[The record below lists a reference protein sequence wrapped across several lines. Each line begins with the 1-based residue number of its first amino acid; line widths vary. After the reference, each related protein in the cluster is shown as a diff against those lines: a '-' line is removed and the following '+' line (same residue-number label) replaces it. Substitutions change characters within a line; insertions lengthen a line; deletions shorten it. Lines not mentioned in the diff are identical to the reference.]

1 MNEIERF
8 LNQACGSVGGTPS
21 LRRHLREELRAHL
34 MEMVQNHVAAGM
46 AQEEAVRKAL
56 EEFGQPQ
63 EVRDGLEEVYGRRV
77 TALLIEKAMEWREK
91 TMKAEWKWSFAAQTM
106 LLLAGAVLVFYLC
119 SVLMFIVPVVV
130 EMYHSVAVTV
140 PHYLQRI
147 IWLTRFWQHL
157 WYLWITPLAL
167 GYGLFEWKCKSDSKA
182 QIRLAIENVALL
194 VVGVVVCYTSYAV
207 MVAMMTAPVSG

>member
-8 LNQACGSVGGTPS
+8 LDQACRSVSGTPS
-21 LRRHLREELRAHL
+21 LRRHLREELKEHVL
-34 MEMVQNHVAAGM
+34 EMVQSHVASGM
-46 AQEEAVRKAL
+46 TQEEAVRKAL

-63 EVRDGLEEVYGRRV
+63 EVREGLEEVYGRRV

-106 LLLAGAVLVFYLC
+106 LVLVGAVLVFYLG
-119 SVLMFIVPVVV
+119 SVLVFIVPRVV
-130 EMYHSVAVTV
+130 EMYHSTTGSI

-147 IWLTRFWQHL
+147 IRLMYSWHHFWFL
-157 WYLWITPLAL
+157 WMTPLAL
-167 GYGLFEWKCKSDSKA
+167 GYGLFEWKCKRDSKA

-194 VVGVVVCYTSYAV
+194 VVGVAVCVVSFAV
-207 MVAMMTAPVSG
+207 MVALVTVPVSG